1 MNNDVNWLEVGKQL
15 HIQRDGIV
23 YLADFDIFIRRVG
36 AGRLA
41 GAEFERGKAHE
52 GLVTQGR

>member
-36 AGRLA
+36 AGRLSWSQ
-41 GAEFERGKAHE
+41 F
-52 GLVTQGR
+52 Q